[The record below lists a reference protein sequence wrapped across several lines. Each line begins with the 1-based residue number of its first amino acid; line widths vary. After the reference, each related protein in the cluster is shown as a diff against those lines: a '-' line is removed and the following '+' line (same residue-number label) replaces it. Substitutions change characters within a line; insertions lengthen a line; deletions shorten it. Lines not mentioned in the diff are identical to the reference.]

1 MWQQGRNILERWL
14 FAPFTGRVAANRVR
28 RLAQYFYAL
37 LRDLLG
43 GQLNLHAMGLVY
55 ATLLA
60 LVPLVAF
67 SFAILRV
74 FGAHREL
81 EPLIYEFF
89 RPMGA
94 AAGGLTQKVMDF
106 ADRVRGGIV
115 GSVGLGLLI
124 WTLVGTLKKVEDSL
138 NFVWHVELPR
148 SFMRRI
154 AEYLALLVI
163 APLLIGALIGMAH
176 MPQVGSS
183 MKLISGL
190 PLLSQALRAVL
201 ALAPLVVISGA
212 FALVYSLIP
221 NTRVRP
227 LPALIGGLGA
237 GLLWIAVGTVFT
249 TIVVYSA
256 RLNIVY
262 AGFAIFIAALIWI
275 YFGWLILLLGA
286 QLSFYVQ
293 NPSYLRVGL
302 REPRLSNAETEQLA
316 LGIMY
321 LVARSHLQGGERWSI
336 NALAAELQV
345 PGVVVTRLAD
355 ALEAAGL
362 LVTTERETLV
372 PGRDAGRIRLHD
384 ILGVA
389 RSANSVHGDN
399 RSSAPAAVVAV
410 CAQLE
415 SAWRDAVGER
425 DLESLVVNSN

>member
-1 MWQQGRNILERWL
+1 VWQQGRNILERWL

-28 RLAQYFYAL
+28 RLAQYCYAL

-67 SFAILRV
+67 SFAILKV
-74 FGAHREL
+74 FGAHRDL

-94 AAGGLTQKVMDF
+94 AASGLTQKVMDF

-163 APLLIGALIGMAH
+163 APLLIGALIGMAQL
-176 MPQVGSS
+176 PQVGSS

-190 PLLSQALRAVL
+190 PLLSQALRAAL

-321 LVARSHLQGGERWSI
+321 LVARSHLQGGERWSV
-336 NALAAELQV
+336 NALAADLQV

-415 SAWRDAVGER
+415 SAWREAVGER
-425 DLESLVVNSN
+425 DLESLVVNSR